1 MKKYYLFLDD
11 IREPKDVTWTYLPNK
26 PWIIVRNYS
35 EFVHEIESK
44 GYLPDMISFDHDLSD
59 DHYENY
65 NGIDG
70 EGRLIINYD
79 KFEEKTGYSCAKWL
93 INYCEQKNFDIPAY
107 LVHSMNPVGAKNIR
121 DLLSNYKWKKINEK
135 IG

>member
-11 IREPKDVTWTYLPNK
+11 VREPKDVTWIYLPDK
-26 PWIIVRNYS
+26 PWTIVRNYS

-44 GYLPDMISFDHDLSD
+44 GYLPDMISFDHDLAD
-59 DHYENY
+59 GHYGHGLN
-65 NGIDG
+65 NDSIP
-70 EGRLIINYD
+70 YD
-79 KFEEKTGYSCAKWL
+79 LYEEKTGYSCAKWL
-93 INYCEQKNFDIPAY
+93 INYCDNKNFDIPAY
-107 LVHSMNPVGAKNIR
+107 LVHSMNPVGSKNIR